1 MTRKSINCSA
11 QETHPPFSV
20 IVQKNKDVGIIQ
32 DWGLNI
38 VLNISCVALSR
49 LCKLSEPQLIHLEQ
63 EMIIP
68 TQRVVDGITKIIQLR
83 QLTCYDVDSCFLP
96 SLPSFLSNS

>member
-1 MTRKSINCSA
+1 MARKGISCSA
-11 QETHPPFSV
+11 QEPHPPFSV

-38 VLNISCVALSR
+38 VLNISCVVLSK

-68 TQRVVDGITKIIQLR
+68 TRELWMGSHK
-83 QLTCYDVDSCFLP
+83 
-96 SLPSFLSNS
+96 